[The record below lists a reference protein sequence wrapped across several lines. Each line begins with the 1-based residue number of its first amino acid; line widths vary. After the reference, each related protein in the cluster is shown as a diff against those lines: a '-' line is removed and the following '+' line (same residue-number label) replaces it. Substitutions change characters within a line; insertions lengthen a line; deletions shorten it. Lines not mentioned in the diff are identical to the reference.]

1 MRQERAIIIGVN
13 MMGPRKDRGY
23 CNSQGETRKSEILFD
38 RDAQVLLLPSQ
49 RDNYMAGKSA
59 RKRLLRSPF
68 FGNLGDERLRVVAS
82 VLGTESNCCIREVW
96 LPLLDTVVPLA
107 ATCA

>member
-38 RDAQVLLLPSQ
+38 RDAQVTLLLFPSQ

-82 VLGTESNCCIREVW
+82 VLGTESNCY
-96 LPLLDTVVPLA
+96 TVVPLA
-107 ATCA
+107 ATYA